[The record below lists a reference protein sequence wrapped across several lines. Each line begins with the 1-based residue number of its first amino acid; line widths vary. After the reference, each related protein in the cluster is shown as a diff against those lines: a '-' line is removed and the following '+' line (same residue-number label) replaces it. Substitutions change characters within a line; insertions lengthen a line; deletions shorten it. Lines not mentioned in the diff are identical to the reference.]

1 MRILDRG
8 VRQEARALRSAA
20 HELLGLEDPATCA
33 LALEAQLTI
42 DAVLDLVSL
51 FERRL
56 ATLVRLRARD
66 EEASLLPD
74 GRPFLDLGAALHET
88 ARRWA

>member
-1 MRILDRG
+1 
-8 VRQEARALRSAA
+8 
-20 HELLGLEDPATCA
+20 
-33 LALEAQLTI
+33 
-42 DAVLDLVSL
+42 
-51 FERRL
+51 
-56 ATLVRLRARD
+56 VRLRARD